1 VDQVQKRVLSNLQ
14 DLSTLSCG
22 HDGWNVGV
30 HLAAPPKNCVL
41 ASLKRSK

>member
-22 HDGWNVGV
+22 HDGWNVGK
-30 HLAAPPKNCVL
+30 HRATPPNYG
-41 ASLKRSK
+41 SEHP